1 MEGRAPTHRL
11 GLDKRAL
18 FDDLGYRPHD
28 GQLAVHLS
36 TASRRILACGV
47 RWGKST
53 CAALEGVAAAL
64 QPCEESLGWIVGPT
78 YELASRVFREV
89 EAILTEHL
97 PHRVEEVN
105 AREHRLLIRN
115 LAGGISEV
123 RSKSADH
130 PVSLLGE
137 GLSWVIV
144 DEAARLRRD
153 IWEGHVSQR
162 LIDRQ
167 GWALLLS
174 TPRGP
179 GWFQE
184 IWARGQGADPYYAS
198 WREPSWSSPFLKRE
212 VIERERERLAPEV
225 FDQEYG
231 AVFVGVVIPCAT
243 CGFPVEGATGILVFE
258 RGAEISRC
266 AECGKE
272 LDENGRCLRWPD
284 PPGEGSLTTIEIVSH
299 VDPPRTVV
307 MPGTPEGS
315 ET

>member
-1 MEGRAPTHRL
+1 MEGRAPTPSF

-18 FDDLGYRPHD
+18 FDDLGYRPHP
-28 GQLAVHLS
+28 GQAAIHRS

-53 CAALEGVAAAL
+53 CATMEAVAAAL
-64 QPCEESLGWIVGPT
+64 NPCERSLGWICAPT
-78 YELASRVFREV
+78 YELGSRIFREV
-89 EAILTEHL
+89 EAIFSEHL
-97 PHRVEEVN
+97 PHRLEEVN
-105 AREHRLLIRN
+105 TREHGLLIRN
-115 LAGGISEV
+115 LGGGISEI

-137 GLSWVIV
+137 ALSWVIV

-153 IWEGHVSQR
+153 VWESHLSQR
-162 LIDRQ
+162 LIDRD

-179 GWFQE
+179 GWFRE
-184 IWARGQGADPYYAS
+184 IWERGQGADPHYES
-198 WREPSWSSPFLKRE
+198 WCAPSWENPHLNRE
-212 VIERERERLAPEV
+212 VIERERERLDPQV

-231 AVFVGVVIPCAT
+231 SVFVGVIIPCAT
-243 CGFPVEGATGILVFE
+243 CGFPVEGASGILVFE
-258 RGAEISRC
+258 HGEEIPRC

-284 PPGEGSLTTIEIVSH
+284 PPGEGNLSTIEIFSH
-299 VDPPRTVV
+299 VNPPRTVV
-307 MPGTPEGS
+307 MPGTREGS